1 LCYYEGGENY
11 HFKHKDTP
19 ISNKVYLKY
28 MMIRKG
34 LTFCKILINTF
45 VPTVTEV
52 PTAFKRQKLQKV
64 KGGCTVKFGVYYM
77 FT

>member
-1 LCYYEGGENY
+1 
-11 HFKHKDTP
+11 
-19 ISNKVYLKY
+19 